1 MKRGRCLHDAVNAP
15 DQQKML
21 QQHERLMLLWFAAF
35 ATSVIVFGLLALTA
49 DSWWP
54 ERTRLAADMDH
65 SLAVVLFSL
74 GFLNVLLSAIIRM
87 FAPTRLRKNAD
98 TQSVANLARGLAIL
112 SLVLCETPAFFGLAY
127 VLFGGDIQPAAFLF
141 SFSLTCMAGH
151 YVARIR
157 P

>member
-1 MKRGRCLHDAVNAP
+1 
-15 DQQKML
+15 
-21 QQHERLMLLWFAAF
+21 MLLWFAAF
-35 ATSVIVFGLLALTA
+35 AASVVVLGLLGLTA

-54 ERTRLAADMDH
+54 ARTRLAADMDH

-87 FAPTRLRKNAD
+87 FAPTRLRTDAD

-112 SLVLCETPAFFGLAY
+112 SLVLCETPALFGLAY

-141 SFSLTCMAGH
+141 SFSLTCMAAH